1 MVVMAQ
7 LYAFMRHFAPICQ
20 SCAIN
25 AHNIGWRRKDSSG
38 SDNETGFR
46 GTDAAPYRMEGW
58 DFIIAGGGLYNN
70 LDYSFV
76 AGHEDGTF
84 VYPASQPGGGP
95 AWRRQLSA

>member
-1 MVVMAQ
+1 M
-7 LYAFMRHFAPICQ
+7 
-20 SCAIN
+20 
-25 AHNIGWRRKDSSG
+25 GSSG

-46 GTDAAPYRMEGW
+46 STDAAPYRMERW

-76 AGHEDGTF
+76 AGHGDGTF

-95 AWRRQLSA
+95 ALRRQLSA